1 MNINKYVLNALY
13 VKKNNVK
20 VYLLNTFDN
29 IDCEVD
35 SVKIKIDR
43 TSIDKLEI
51 TLSSKDLSCDELKNN
66 FLLLYEF
73 IGIVMGYF
81 PPIINGTNLNIDK
94 LVKMYETS
102 EKYIIAQTSF
112 IKELDNAKFVKTYNN
127 FKKVYEKMK
136 FQINYYFYA
145 VCSINDSYPEFP
157 IVNILQSIDGIYDFL
172 KITKNKRF
180 ICNDKEKIKQI
191 KNKINSIDLSDI
203 CNENEKK
210 TFSTAINDCISRIEN
225 VNYGKKLDVIFQ
237 FVNDNFNIFELENDN
252 SIYQQFIIKCKHTRN
267 KFSHS
272 VNIKNSFNGN
282 ECVFYLYK
290 LSLVFRILIINE
302 IELSDYIDKDLLN
315 YEVTITDERL
325 KEILSLEE
333 EK

>member
-1 MNINKYVLNALY
+1 MNINKYILNALY

-20 VYLLNTFDN
+20 VYLHNTFDK

-35 SVKIKIDR
+35 NVKIKIDR
-43 TSIDKLEI
+43 ISIDKLEI
-51 TLSSKDLSCDELKNN
+51 TLSSKAISCDELKNT

-73 IGIVMGYF
+73 MGVVIGYF
-81 PPIINGTNLNIDK
+81 PSIISGTNLDIDK

-102 EKYIIAQTSF
+102 DKYIIAQTSF
-112 IKELDNAKFVKTYNN
+112 IRELDNTKFIKVYNN
-127 FKKVYEKMK
+127 FKDVYEKMK

-157 IVNILQSIDGIYDFL
+157 IVNILQSIDGIYDLL
-172 KITKNKRF
+172 KITKGKRF
-180 ICNDKEKIKQI
+180 ICDDKEKIKQV
-191 KNKINSIDLSDI
+191 KNKINNIDLSDM

-210 TFSTAINDCISRIEN
+210 IFSTAINDCISRIEN
-225 VNYGKKLDVIFQ
+225 VNYGKKLDVIFR
-237 FVNDNFNIFELENDN
+237 FVNDNFNIFELEEDN
-252 SIYQQFIIKCKHTRN
+252 NIYQQFVIKCKHTRN

-272 VNIKNSFNGN
+272 VNLNNSFNGN

-302 IELSDYIDKDLLN
+302 IELSEYIDKDLLN
-315 YEVTITDERL
+315 YVITITDERL
-325 KEILSLEE
+325 KEVLSLEV
-333 EK
+333 